1 MADQLNWE
9 KKDSLEDVKI
19 ILAKILRRWYWI
31 VLVLVVSVLTAFIYI
46 RYQDEIYVV
55 NASFISRKFDD
66 RSISV
71 VPSLSGAGF
80 LDQIEVNQE
89 IPLLKSESRIRETLN
104 RLDFNVTYMV
114 EGRLKTTELYQS
126 HPFQIITSDSSTFVP
141 YDQEINLTRINE
153 NSYSLSAVDESL
165 NETLINKSFLFNSKQ
180 NINGWIFN
188 IVHSYGNGINP
199 DYRYYFIIHN
209 PKVLLNTYRRKLN
222 INWAERGSAILNANI
237 STKIP
242 EKDFDFLKTYLDVII
257 EFGLIEKKEHLR
269 NSIQFIDTYMNDIT
283 DTLLRYQDRI
293 DQFRLSNRDVISGS
307 TMVIDKLNAL
317 EEQKMELILESNYY
331 NYLEEYIKKQKTEE
345 VFAPN
350 LLGLEVPPLEQLIND
365 YMSQKWQDKID
376 KNENNEKNPLVIKG
390 NEELK
395 RRELNIYESVKNLT
409 ALNQEKIN
417 EVNQKINFYMRS
429 IDELQVEYR
438 QYINLE
444 RLRAIYEELFNT
456 LLKRK
461 TDASINMAS
470 VTSDYQIVTEPGYG
484 SVPVSPDVDRIYT
497 IAFIL
502 GLGLPIGLILLL
514 DYINPKVI
522 SREDLKRHTNIP
534 LIGSVGHFKGKTNLV
549 VQQHPKSQVAESF
562 RVIRANLEYINSE
575 VDTAKIILI
584 TSSISGEGKT
594 FCSTNLAYTYAKSGK
609 KTLLVGADM
618 RRPALAKNFG
628 LERSRGLSNFLSGQD
643 DMEEIFYETES
654 ERLHVIP
661 GGHVPPNPAELL
673 TGKRIRELMD
683 HISRTYDII
692 IFDTP
697 PIGLVS
703 DTVELVKYSFVPL
716 LIVRQ
721 DKTYKKS
728 LDVITEMHRDGKFK
742 NLGIIMND
750 VHYSRYDYGAYYG
763 RNYGYGSG
771 HGYGYYDDEQKKGF
785 WKRLF
790 RS

>member
-1 MADQLNWE
+1 LAEQLNWE
-9 KKDSLEDVKI
+9 KKDILEDVKI
-19 ILAKILRRWYWI
+19 ILAKILRRWYWV
-31 VLVLVVSVLTAFIYI
+31 VLVFIISLLVAFTYI

-55 NASFISRKFDD
+55 NTSFITKKFDQRD
-66 RSISV
+66 VNI
-71 VPSLSGAGF
+71 VPALSGMSFA
-80 LDQIEVNQE
+80 DQIEINQE
-89 IPLLKSESRIRETLN
+89 IPLLKSESRISETLN
-104 RLDFNVTYMV
+104 RLDFGVTYMV

-126 HPFQIITSDSSTFVP
+126 HPFRVITSDSSAYVP
-141 YDQEINLTRINE
+141 YGQEIYLDNISE
-153 NSYSLSAVDESL
+153 NSFALSTEDEVL
-165 NETLINKSFLFNSKQ
+165 NNLLSNQTFLFNRVQ
-180 NINGWIFN
+180 NVNGWEFKIE
-188 IVHSYGNGINP
+188 HSYGNGINS

-209 PKVLLNTYRRKLN
+209 PKSLVNRYRAKLN
-222 INWAERGSAILNANI
+222 ISWAERGSAILNARI

-242 EKDFDFLKTYLDVII
+242 EKDYDFLTTYLEVII

-269 NSIQFIDTYMNDIT
+269 NSIQFIDSYMSDVT
-283 DTLLRYQDRI
+283 DTLLRYQDKI
-293 DQFRLSNRDVISGS
+293 DEFRLSNRDVISGS

-317 EEQKMELILESNYY
+317 EEEKMELILESNYY
-331 NYLEEYIKKQKTEE
+331 NYLEEYIRKQKTEE

-350 LLGLEVPPLEQLIND
+350 LIGLEVPPLDQLINE
-365 YMSQKWQDKID
+365 YMSQKWADKID

-390 NEELK
+390 NEELE

-409 ALNQEKIN
+409 ALNQEKIS

-470 VTSDYQIVTEPGYG
+470 VTSDYQMVTEPAYG
-484 SVPVSPDVDRIYT
+484 NTPVSPDVNKIYM

-502 GLGLPIGLILLL
+502 GLGLPIGFILLV

-522 SREDLKRHTNIP
+522 SREDLKRHTDIP
-534 LIGSVGHFKGKTNLV
+534 LIGSVGHFKGKTQLAV
-549 VQQHPKSQVAESF
+549 HQHPKSQVAESF

-594 FCSTNLAYTYAKSGK
+594 FCSTNLAYTYANTGK

-618 RRPALAKNFG
+618 RKPALAKNFG
-628 LERSRGLSNFLSGQD
+628 LERSRGLSNYLSGQNEI
-643 DMEEIFYETES
+643 EEVFYETEVDT
-654 ERLHVIP
+654 LHVIP

-673 TGKRIRELMD
+673 TGKRIRELMEY
-683 HISRTYDII
+683 ISKAYEVVV
-692 IFDTP
+692 FDTP

-703 DTVELVKYSFVPL
+703 DTVELIKFSFIPL

-728 LDVITEMHRDGKFK
+728 LDAITEMYHAGKFK

-750 VHYSRYDYGAYYG
+750 VHYSKYDYGAYYG

-771 HGYGYYDDEQKKGF
+771 HGYGYYDDEHKKGF